1 MMNGHKWVTDNYQF
15 LETWSKRWSPNYW
28 DELISFYCLYI
39 DSNWTKFSAIP
50 DGDDRLRFTQT
61 WFKNNVGW
69 KNSDFN
75 KAIRVNSIDEEY
87 DIPDLAEESFIE
99 VTCETDREDIKEF
112 MLDLNKRF
120 SEYDVNR
127 IMLMRKI
134 YLTLDT
140 HQRVLWDLYFSQ
152 MLSMRAIGKRLDL
165 PLSAVYNM
173 VVELKSEIKRRI

>member
-1 MMNGHKWVTDNYQF
+1 MNGSRWVTDNYTF
-15 LETWSKRWSPNYW
+15 LETWSKRWSPTYW

-39 DSNWTKFSAIP
+39 DSNWIKFSAIP

-87 DIPDLAEESFIE
+87 DIPDIAEESFIE

-112 MLDLNKRF
+112 MLDLNRRF

-152 MLSMRAIGKRLDL
+152 MLSMRAIGKKLDL

-173 VVELKSEIKRRI
+173 VVELKAEIKKRI

>member
-1 MMNGHKWVTDNYQF
+1 MMNGSKWVEDNYIF

>member
-1 MMNGHKWVTDNYQF
+1 
-15 LETWSKRWSPNYW
+15 
-28 DELISFYCLYI
+28 
-39 DSNWTKFSAIP
+39 
-50 DGDDRLRFTQT
+50 
-61 WFKNNVGW
+61 
-69 KNSDFN
+69 
-75 KAIRVNSIDEEY
+75 VNSIDEEY

-112 MLDLNKRF
+112 MLDLNRRF

-152 MLSMRAIGKRLDL
+152 MLSMRAIGKKLDL

-173 VVELKSEIKRRI
+173 VVELKAEIKKRI

>member
-1 MMNGHKWVTDNYQF
+1 MNGSRWVTDNYTF
-15 LETWSKRWSPNYW
+15 LETWSKRWSPTYW

-39 DSNWTKFSAIP
+39 DSNWIKFSAIP

-87 DIPDLAEESFIE
+87 DIPDIAEESFIE

-152 MLSMRAIGKRLDL
+152 MLSMRAIGKKLDL

>member
-1 MMNGHKWVTDNYQF
+1 MNGSRWVTDNYTF
-15 LETWSKRWSPNYW
+15 LETWSKRWSPTYW

-39 DSNWTKFSAIP
+39 DSNWIKFSAIP

-87 DIPDLAEESFIE
+87 DIPDIAEESFIE

-152 MLSMRAIGKRLDL
+152 MLSMRAIGKKLDL

-173 VVELKSEIKRRI
+173 VVELKAEIKKRI

>member
-1 MMNGHKWVTDNYQF
+1 MNGSRWVTDNYTF
-15 LETWSKRWSPNYW
+15 LETWSKRWSPTYW

-112 MLDLNKRF
+112 MLDLNRRF

-152 MLSMRAIGKRLDL
+152 MLSMRAIGKKLDL

-173 VVELKSEIKRRI
+173 VVELKAEIKKRI